1 MKVVFVIP
9 PPLKKEKIPER
20 LFGCSYTV
28 YSMPNLAI
36 LYPAAVLKEKGIE
49 VEIFDGT
56 KMERG
61 EFWQKIPQAD
71 FYIFHSVLLSSS
83 ADIKAG
89 EKVSKKKKVIFFG
102 PHPTYTPKDYLLNE
116 NCLVARGEVDFLIA
130 EIVTTKDPK
139 KLKGVSF
146 LRNGKV
152 YHNKTW
158 GIIEDLDKLPFPA
171 RKLDSNEYR
180 SLKLKDAK
188 FTVLLGSRQCSY
200 RCYFCVPNSISW
212 ARELE
217 WKIWAKKPGKPPV
230 RVRSSEN
237 IITEVKDLVKKG
249 YQEFSFID
257 DQFLW
262 VKERTLEICQGLKNL
277 KIEYGILAR
286 ADRLV
291 DEEIV
296 KALAESGC
304 QYVDIGVESFN
315 QKVLDDIKKDLK
327 IETIYKSIRLLNKY
341 GITPKL
347 NIMFGTSPLETEET
361 IKGYI
366 QKTLDLPLNYCMYSI
381 ATPFPGTEF
390 ENMVRKKSWLVKRL
404 NIYKNLD
411 PAKRALISYPHL
423 SAKQLERIVLVAN
436 RRFYLRPKI
445 LLKQVLKIRS
455 FSGLIDTIKGGFR
468 ILIGE

>member
-1 MKVVFVIP
+1 LKVVFVIP
-9 PPLKKEKIPER
+9 PSLKKEKIPER

-28 YSMPNLAI
+28 YSMPNLGI
-36 LYPAAVLKEKGIE
+36 LYSAAVLKEKGIE

-56 KMERG
+56 KMVME
-61 EFWQKIPQAD
+61 EFWQKLPEAD
-71 FYIFHSVLLSSS
+71 FYVFHTVLLSAP
-83 ADIKAG
+83 ADIRVAK
-89 EKVSKKKKVIFFG
+89 KISKKNKVIFFG
-102 PHPTYTPKDYLLNE
+102 PHPTYVPKDFLLNE
-116 NCLVARGEVDFLIA
+116 NCLVARGEADFLIA
-130 EIVTTKDPK
+130 EIVTAKDPR

-146 LRNGKV
+146 LKNGKV

-171 RKLDSNEYR
+171 RELDPNEYR

-230 RVRSSEN
+230 KVRSAKN
-237 IITEVKDLVKKG
+237 IIAEVKDLVKKG
-249 YQEFSFID
+249 YREFSFID

-262 VKERTLEICQGLKNL
+262 ARERTLEISQGLRNL
-277 KIEYGILAR
+277 NIEYGILAR

-291 DEEIV
+291 DEEV
-296 KALAESGC
+296 VRVLAESGC
-304 QYVDIGVESFN
+304 RYVDIGVESFD
-315 QKVLDDIKKDLK
+315 QRVLDYVRKDLK
-327 IETIYKSIRLLNKY
+327 IETVYRAIDLLNKY

-347 NIMFGTSPLETEET
+347 NIMFGTSPLETKELLE
-361 IKGYI
+361 KYI
-366 QKTLDLPLNYCMYSI
+366 QETLKLPVSYCMYSI

-390 ENMVRKKSWLVKRL
+390 EKIAKKRGWFKKGI
-404 NIYKNLD
+404 NIYNELD
-411 PAKRALISYPHL
+411 PAKKSLISYPHL

-455 FSGLIDTIKGGFR
+455 FSGLIDAIKGGFC
-468 ILIGE
+468 ILIRK